1 MATVDVLNFAAY
13 VSISCF
19 LASSSASLPQKELSK
34 LLVTLT
40 ECVLLCPKLKQEM
53 KLFCFLANNFIGL
66 LTIALRQIQPDIYEE
81 ILNVMSYCNEAF
93 SVSEA
98 FLFFFIN

>member
-34 LLVTLT
+34 LLVTLI
-40 ECVLLCPKLKQEM
+40 ECASLPKVEI
-53 KLFCFLANNFIGL
+53 AN
-66 LTIALRQIQPDIYEE
+66 E
-81 ILNVMSYCNEAF
+81 IV
-93 SVSEA
+93 
-98 FLFFFIN
+98 LFFS

>member
-34 LLVTLT
+34 LLVTLI

-53 KLFCFLANNFIGL
+53 KLFCFFANNFIGL

-81 ILNVMSYCNEAF
+81 ILNVMSYCYEAF